1 MRYATVKIMRKIV
14 KLKEPLLDRLNL
26 AEYANLLGR
35 IHALTLEEGS
45 EALGVELEA
54 VEHLARS
61 LEKLLDAVGR
71 NLAAPETDELER
83 LRLRRVKL
91 GQYIIKAVRAAQE
104 FPHEEI
110 ACAGRA
116 LYPVLKPCVGFYRLP
131 AVQVTVIIEAMLL
144 DLGKE
149 ENAGHVKTLGLDAH
163 VAELADVNARYSS
176 LVASRTQTRAAAVPV
191 TVRKLRDE
199 SDALY
204 RYITTLAFCHSVCHP
219 SEATAR
225 YIGRLN
231 AIIDETK
238 TAYRQRRAK
247 SKPQ

>member
-1 MRYATVKIMRKIV
+1 
-14 KLKEPLLDRLNL
+14 
-26 AEYANLLGR
+26 
-35 IHALTLEEGS
+35 
-45 EALGVELEA
+45 
-54 VEHLARS
+54 
-61 LEKLLDAVGR
+61 
-71 NLAAPETDELER
+71 ELER